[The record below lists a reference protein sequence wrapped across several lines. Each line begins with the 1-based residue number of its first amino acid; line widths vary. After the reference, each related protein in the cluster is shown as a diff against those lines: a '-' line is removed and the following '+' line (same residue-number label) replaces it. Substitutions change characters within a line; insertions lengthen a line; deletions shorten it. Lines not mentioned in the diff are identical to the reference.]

1 MFSQT
6 VEYALRATVHLAV
19 HMERPQRTAEIAES
33 TKIPLAYLSKIL
45 QGLQRGRIVHLQ
57 RGIGG
62 GVKLAIPPDR
72 LTVLDVVNAIDPIRR
87 IDHCPLNIASHGS
100 KLCEL
105 HQRLDDS
112 MQAVEIALRSTTLRQ
127 LAVES
132 APNRALCSMA
142 PSATFALPHPSG
154 EVASRNRQHRPQA

>member
-6 VEYALRATVHLAV
+6 VEYALRAIVHLAI
-19 HMERPQRTAEIAES
+19 HTERPQRTAEIAES
-33 TKIPLAYLSKIL
+33 TKIPVAYLSKIL
-45 QGLQRGRIVHLQ
+45 QGLQRGHIVRLQ

-62 GVKLAIPPDR
+62 GVKLAISPDR

-87 IDHCPLNIASHGS
+87 IDRCPLNIALHGT

-112 MQAVEIALRSTTLRQ
+112 MQAVEKTLGSTTLRQ
-127 LAVES
+127 LVVEAS
-132 APNRALCSMA
+132 PNRPLCTLATHSS
-142 PSATFALPHPSG
+142 PSLTNPTGSAAATVSP
-154 EVASRNRQHRPQA
+154 RRPKA

>member
-6 VEYALRATVHLAV
+6 VEYALRATVHLAL
-19 HMERPQRTAEIAES
+19 HMERAQRTAEIAES
-33 TKIPLAYLSKIL
+33 TKIPVAYLSKIL

-62 GVKLAIPPDR
+62 GVKLAISPDR

-87 IDHCPLNIASHGS
+87 IDHCPLNIAAHGT

-112 MQAVEIALRSTTLRQ
+112 MQAVEKTLGSTTLRQ
-127 LAVES
+127 LVLDS

-142 PSATFALPHPSG
+142 STSTFST
-154 EVASRNRQHRPQA
+154 